1 MIKIGNNLSE
11 WSSYS
16 CQPKTTEELRKIIED
31 RIKEQGNNCDLND
44 IDVSL
49 INDMSYLF
57 FDSKFNGDIS
67 NWDVSNV
74 EDMSDMFISSRFNG
88 DLSNWNVSNV
98 EDMSGMFIG
107 SKFSCNINK
116 WKINDKCDTYAMF
129 YNCPI
134 KEEFKPKAI
143 QK

>member
-1 MIKIGNNLSE
+1 MIKIGKNLSE

-49 INDMSYLF
+49 IEDMSYLF
-57 FDSKFNGDIS
+57 ARSSFNGDISKWNTSKVKNMELMFYRSKFKGDLS

-74 EDMSDMFISSRFNG
+74 IYMDSIFFNTEF
-88 DLSNWNVSNV
+88 NVTQ
-98 EDMSGMFIG
+98 
-107 SKFSCNINK
+107 IN
-116 WKINDKCDTYAMF
+116 
-129 YNCPI
+129 
-134 KEEFKPKAI
+134 
-143 QK
+143 